1 MRKILDRYKS
11 IILYVLFGGLTT
23 LINIVVYYIC
33 SYSLSFNTIISNV
46 IAWILSV
53 LFAYIT
59 NKIWVF
65 ESRIYDIRGL
75 LKEIASFFGCRM
87 ATGILDILIMYVFVD
102 IWLFPRMIMKCLSNV
117 LVIVINYIASRLF
130 IFND

>member
-1 MRKILDRYKS
+1 MRKLLDKYKS

-33 SYSLSFNTIISNV
+33 SYSLSFHTIMSNV

-65 ESRIYDIRGL
+65 ESHIFDMRGL
-75 LKEIASFFGCRM
+75 LKEILSFFGCRM
-87 ATGILDILIMYVFVD
+87 ATGILDIIVMYVFVD
-102 IWLFPRMIMKCLSNV
+102 IWLFPGMVMKCLSNI